1 MHKLFVYNP
10 TCEMAVQN
18 GSVSYQPP
26 LRLQTFESDMADIM
40 LWLSQ
45 TDDIVVANRPD
56 DRFIDFWSSIGKP
69 MPAFVT
75 KQKGLAAK
83 YSTTHQFSPWGDSI
97 ATSHYYGNK
106 FDFDAEEH
114 KQLFSRITSAK
125 FEQSLQSN
133 DQLPNLI
140 KNTPPTIITTNDQLA
155 DYAANGMC
163 ALKSLWSSSGRGIM
177 LVRQPEHIAPALT
190 WAKGKI
196 RHDGAVVGEPFLQK
210 LCDFSF
216 QFNLTNSGKAEFLG
230 LNHFSAD
237 SAGRFDKEII
247 GQNTNKHIFNTFP
260 HNWMTICVETLR
272 QQIEKSNWAEK
283 YSGIIGIDAIVY
295 TDSEGDTKIRCCVE
309 INIRYNM
316 GLVNMEL
323 AKYIDPKAKGFWQI
337 SQFDNANEW
346 TSFCNAKWK
355 ENPPQ
360 VTDNKICKGF
370 LQLTGCNAG
379 KIYGAWGEIE

>member
-97 ATSHYYGNK
+97 TTSHYYGNK
-106 FDFDAEEH
+106 FDFDAEEY

-163 ALKSLWSSSGRGIM
+163 
-177 LVRQPEHIAPALT
+177 
-190 WAKGKI
+190 
-196 RHDGAVVGEPFLQK
+196 
-210 LCDFSF
+210 
-216 QFNLTNSGKAEFLG
+216 
-230 LNHFSAD
+230 
-237 SAGRFDKEII
+237 
-247 GQNTNKHIFNTFP
+247 
-260 HNWMTICVETLR
+260 
-272 QQIEKSNWAEK
+272 
-283 YSGIIGIDAIVY
+283 
-295 TDSEGDTKIRCCVE
+295 
-309 INIRYNM
+309 
-316 GLVNMEL
+316 
-323 AKYIDPKAKGFWQI
+323 
-337 SQFDNANEW
+337 
-346 TSFCNAKWK
+346 
-355 ENPPQ
+355 
-360 VTDNKICKGF
+360 
-370 LQLTGCNAG
+370 
-379 KIYGAWGEIE
+379 